1 MSFSPISFTKFP
13 FSFATIL
20 YLNVHSVR
28 KYMKSGTILVRII
41 FLRKIKNSYLSP
53 KELIYLYEPRA
64 KAYVFQAKYTDTW
77 CIILIFY
84 FIYISQRST
93 DQAKH
98 QPIEASRLRLSN
110 SSQNI
115 LVPKTRSTSRA
126 EIAAKRLETVASFI
140 NRPTSGISRAPR
152 RDHPGEILV
161 ARPARCPSSPPKR
174 TRKFH
179 IINCAN
185 VLAWPA
191 RRSAFWE
198 SRWLSSKRHRI

>member
-1 MSFSPISFTKFP
+1 MSFPPISFTKFSLP
-13 FSFATIL
+13 FTAYFYFISL
-20 YLNVHSVR
+20 HSVR
-28 KYMKSGTILVRII
+28 KRMKSVAIRVRII

-53 KELIYLYEPRA
+53 KDLIYLHERRA
-64 KAYVFQAKYTDTW
+64 KLYLFQAKNTDTSR
-77 CIILIFY
+77 IILIFY

-98 QPIEASRLRLSN
+98 QPIETSRLRLSN
-110 SSQNI
+110 LLQNI

-140 NRPTSGISRAPR
+140 NRCTSGISRAPR

-198 SRWLSSKRHRI
+198 SR

>member
-1 MSFSPISFTKFP
+1 MSFFLISFTNL
-13 FSFATIL
+13 TTVW

-28 KYMKSGTILVRII
+28 EYMKSVTIHVRII

-53 KELIYLYEPRA
+53 KDLMYLYERRA
-64 KAYVFQAKYTDTW
+64 KVYVFQAKYTDTSR
-77 CIILIFY
+77 IILIFHL
-84 FIYISQRST
+84 IYISQRST
-93 DQAKH
+93 DRPKH

-110 SSQNI
+110 LLQNI
-115 LVPKTRSTSRA
+115 PVPKTRSTSRA

-140 NRPTSGISRAPR
+140 NRSTSGISRAPR
-152 RDHPGEILV
+152 RDQPGEILV